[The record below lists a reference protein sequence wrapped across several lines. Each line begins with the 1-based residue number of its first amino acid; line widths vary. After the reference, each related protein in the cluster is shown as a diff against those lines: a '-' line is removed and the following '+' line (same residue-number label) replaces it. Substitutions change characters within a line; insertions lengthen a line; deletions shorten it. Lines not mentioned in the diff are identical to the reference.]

1 MFMFENLHAGGI
13 NVTLSTKQ
21 KSVLILAFSY
31 FAYLFSYL
39 GRNNYST
46 CILQIVNDTGISRAV
61 AGSVTAAFSICYA
74 FGQLTTGFV
83 IKKLSPVKVISFEL
97 ITTAVINFIFPS
109 ASSFSAMLI
118 LWATNGIIQSTILCS
133 LTQIFVDNLK
143 EPYLSKSAVLIN
155 TIGAVGGFLNYFIA
169 WALLKYSVWQSTF
182 LLSSILLFTFGIVW
196 IFIMPK
202 ISQKFQSTETVR
214 TLKDEN
220 RHGFL
225 SQIKKHGAFAG
236 LLACLSVGALREG
249 VALWIPSYINDSFNI
264 DAATSTFL
272 TVFVP
277 MLQIIGAFLSGTF
290 ARKFYNLHIGAII
303 SFIVSSLCMMC
314 LFLFG
319 NASVYLTIFLFTCNS
334 IAVTCGMSLYL
345 SFFPLRFFDK
355 NFTARVVGL
364 SSFFIHTGDF
374 LASIGIGYISES
386 GSWSSVFASLFSI
399 ATFAVL
405 ISVLG
410 NIAHI
415 KGEKNG

>member
-1 MFMFENLHAGGI
+1 M
-13 NVTLSTKQ
+13 TLSSKQ
-21 KSVLILAFSY
+21 KSIIILALSY

-74 FGQLTTGFV
+74 LGQLSTGFL
-83 IKKLSPVKVISFEL
+83 IKKLSPVKILSFEL
-97 ITTAVINFIFPS
+97 FLASIINFVFPFS
-109 ASSFSAMLI
+109 SSFSTMLV

-182 LLSSILLFTFGIVW
+182 LLSSILLFVFGLVW

-202 ISQKFQSTETVR
+202 ITEKTQTVNVTKDVADEKPRGFISQ
-214 TLKDEN
+214 LKE
-220 RHGFL
+220 
-225 SQIKKHGAFAG
+225 HGAFAG
-236 LLACLSVGALREG
+236 LLACLAVGALREG

-264 DAATSTFL
+264 DTATSTFL

-303 SFIVSSLCMMC
+303 SFSISALCMTS
-314 LFLFG
+314 LFLLG
-319 NASVYLTIFLFTCNS
+319 HINVYLTIALFTCNS
-334 IAVTCGMSLYL
+334 ISVTCGMSLYL
-345 SFFPLRFFDK
+345 SFFPLRFFEK
-355 NFTARVVGL
+355 SFTARVVGL
-364 SSFFIHTGDF
+364 SSFFMHTGDF
-374 LASIGIGYISES
+374 LAAIGIGYISEN
-386 GSWSSVFASLFSI
+386 GSWSNVFIALFSI
-399 ATFAVL
+399 AAFAVFV
-405 ISVLG
+405 SVLG
-410 NIAHI
+410 NIAHL
-415 KGEKNG
+415 KGEKHGAQ